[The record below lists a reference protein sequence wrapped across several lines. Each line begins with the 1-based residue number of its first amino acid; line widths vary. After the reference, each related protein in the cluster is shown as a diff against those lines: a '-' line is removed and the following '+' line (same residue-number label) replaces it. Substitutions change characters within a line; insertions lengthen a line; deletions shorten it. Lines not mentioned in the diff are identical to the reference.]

1 MGNNI
6 TKMNFNFKKIDKRVL
21 ILIIL
26 IVGIL
31 LLLYFYVFKSS
42 FNNVIN
48 GNINDSSPRMF
59 PELVPPP
66 KENIVIAPND
76 TSVSLLGNSSQE
88 QRILPPKADIPEE
101 AGFPIY
107 GKGVS
112 TDTMDSNIFVSE
124 NVPGKLHVEYPQNE
138 SFGESMYSDQFGSR
152 IIKLKNAGTQSQFKG
167 LDESQNKYVS
177 GAYGMGGVQSGYTL
191 MGNGV
196 NYSSDFIP
204 KNGLKMEASPGSYSL
219 SNECE
224 STYPNTVLSN
234 GACLTAGDIPYDS
247 VVNGKVNPR
256 LVSRWE
262 SYTGNYNAEEVLK
275 GNSTLFPV
283 V

>member
-1 MGNNI
+1 
-6 TKMNFNFKKIDKRVL
+6 MNFNLKKIDKRVL
-21 ILIIL
+21 VLIVV
-26 IVGIL
+26 IVGIVL
-31 LLLYFYVFKSS
+31 FLLYHFLLKSG
-42 FNNVIN
+42 FNNVLNGDIN
-48 GNINDSSPRMF
+48 ESVPKIF
-59 PELVPPP
+59 PELVFPP
-66 KENIVIAPND
+66 KENVIVKPND
-76 TSVSLLGNSSQE
+76 PSGSLSGDFSRE
-88 QRILPPKADIPEE
+88 ERILPPKADIAEE

-112 TDTMDSNIFVSE
+112 TDPMDSNVFDSE
-124 NVPGKLHVEYPQNE
+124 NNPGKMHVEYPQNE
-138 SFGESMYSDQFGSR
+138 SFGESMYSDSFGSR
-152 IIKLKNAGTQSQFKG
+152 IIKLKNAGTQSGFKG
-167 LDESQNKYVS
+167 LDESQNKYIS
-177 GAYGMGGVQSGYTL
+177 GAYGMGGVQTGYTL
-191 MGNGV
+191 MGNEV
-196 NYSSDFIP
+196 NYSSEFIP

-247 VVNGKVNPR
+247 VINGKVNPR

>member
-1 MGNNI
+1 
-6 TKMNFNFKKIDKRVL
+6 MNFNLKKIDKRLLISGAVVIIGIVL
-21 ILIIL
+21 F
-26 IVGIL
+26 
-31 LLLYFYVFKSS
+31 LLYHFLLKSG
-42 FNNVIN
+42 FNNVLN
-48 GNINDSSPRMF
+48 GDINDSVPKIF
-59 PELVPPP
+59 PDLVLPP
-66 KENIVIAPND
+66 KENVIIAPND
-76 TSVSLLGNSSQE
+76 TSVSLLGDSSKE

-101 AGFPIY
+101 AGFNIY
-107 GKGVS
+107 GKGSS
-112 TDTMDSNIFVSE
+112 TDPMDSNVFQSE
-124 NVPGKLHVEYPQNE
+124 NVPGSLHVEYPQNE
-138 SFGESMYSDQFGSR
+138 SFGESMYSDSFGSR
-152 IIKLKNAGTQSQFKG
+152 IIKLKSAGSQSGFKG

-177 GAYGMGGVQSGYTL
+177 GAYGMEGVQSGYTL

-204 KNGLKMEASPGSYSL
+204 KTGLKLEASPGSYSL
-219 SNECE
+219 SSECE

-247 VVNGKVNPR
+247 IVNGKVNPR

-262 SYTGNYNAEEVLK
+262 SYTGSYDPQEVLK